1 MARSLEGKKVAALV
15 ARGFEQVE
23 LLQPMEAL
31 EMAGAMVDVVSPETG
46 GKVRG
51 WNKTD
56 WGEEVDVDVTLA
68 DASSENYD
76 ALLLPGG
83 VMNPDILRTIPQAVQ
98 FTREFFDAG
107 KPIASICHGPWTLV
121 EADVVRGLR
130 VTSWPSLETDLENAG
145 AEWTDAQV
153 VVDRGIVTSRKPDD
167 IPAFAEK
174 MIEEIAEGQHGQPG
188 HRAKARGF
196 GARSR

>member
-15 ARGFEQVE
+15 AKGFEQVE
-23 LLQPMEAL
+23 LLQPRDAL
-31 EMAGAMVDVVSPETG
+31 EKAGALVDVVSPETG
-46 GKVRG
+46 GKVRA
-51 WNKTD
+51 WNIGD
-56 WGEEVDVDVTLA
+56 WGEEIDVDVTL
-68 DASSENYD
+68 DEASSESYD

-98 FTREFFDAG
+98 FAREFFDAG

-145 AEWTDAQV
+145 AEWTDAEV
-153 VVDRGIVTSRKPDD
+153 VVDRGIVTSRKPED
-167 IPAFAEK
+167 IPAFNQH
-174 MIEEIAEGQHGQPG
+174 MIEEIAEGRHGTPG
-188 HRAKARGF
+188 HRAKARTAGT
-196 GARSR
+196 ARR

>member
-1 MARSLEGKKVAALV
+1 MARSLEGKKIAALV
-15 ARGFEQVE
+15 AKGFEQVE
-23 LLQPMEAL
+23 LLKPREAL
-31 EMAGAMVDVVSPETG
+31 EQAGAMVDVISPEN

-51 WNKTD
+51 WNHTE
-56 WGEEVDVDVTLA
+56 WGDEVDVDVQLDDAAA
-68 DASSENYD
+68 DEYD

-98 FTREFFDAG
+98 FTRDFFDAG

-145 AEWTDAQV
+145 AEWTDEPV

-167 IPAFAEK
+167 IPAFNDK
-174 MIEEIAEGQHGQPG
+174 MIEEFAEGRHGQPG
-188 HRAKARGF
+188 QRAKARTATG
-196 GARSR
+196 GAR

>member
-1 MARSLEGKKVAALV
+1 MAALV

-31 EMAGAMVDVVSPETG
+31 ELAGAMVDVVSAETG

-51 WNKTD
+51 WNHKE
-56 WGEEVDVDVTLA
+56 WGDEVDVDVTLA
-68 DASSENYD
+68 DASSENYG

-98 FTREFFDAG
+98 FAREFFDAG

-145 AEWTDAQV
+145 AEWTDAEV

-167 IPAFAEK
+167 IPAFTEK
-174 MIEEIAEGQHGQPG
+174 MIEEIAEGKHGTPG
-188 HRAKARGF
+188 HRAKARGA
-196 GARSR
+196 GASAR

>member
-15 ARGFEQVE
+15 AKGFEQVE
-23 LLQPMEAL
+23 LLKPREAL
-31 EMAGAMVDVVSPETG
+31 EQAGAIVEIVSPES

-51 WNKTD
+51 WDMTD
-56 WGEEVDVDVTLA
+56 WGDDVDVDVPLNEA
-68 DASSENYD
+68 ASEEYD

-98 FTREFFDAG
+98 FARDFFDAG
-107 KPIASICHGPWTLV
+107 KPIASICHGPWTLL

-145 AEWTDAQV
+145 AEWTDAPV

-167 IPAFAEK
+167 IPAFNEK
-174 MIEEIAEGQHGQPG
+174 MIEEFAEGLHGQPG
-188 HRAKARGF
+188 HRAKARTAG
-196 GARSR
+196 GAR

>member
-15 ARGFEQVE
+15 AKGFEQVE
-23 LLQPMEAL
+23 LQKPREAL
-31 EMAGAMVDVVSPETG
+31 EQAGAMVHIVSPER

-51 WNKTD
+51 WNHQD
-56 WGEEVDVDVTLA
+56 WGDEVDVDVALDDAAA
-68 DASSENYD
+68 DEYD

-98 FTREFFDAG
+98 FARDFFDAG

-121 EADVVRGLR
+121 EADVVRGLH

-145 AEWTDAQV
+145 AEWTDEPV

-167 IPAFAEK
+167 IPAFNAK
-174 MIEEIAEGQHGQPG
+174 MIEEFAEGQHGQPG
-188 HRAKARGF
+188 HRAKARAAG
-196 GARSR
+196 GAR